1 MARVQHF
8 FQMNRRNGE
17 LEQTSKK
24 VESRDM
30 TAETLETHIQIDN
43 TRTKTNPT
51 SETCKKNMVQT
62 NNDRDLQQLNKTTLR
77 L

>member
-1 MARVQHF
+1 
-8 FQMNRRNGE
+8 
-17 LEQTSKK
+17 
-24 VESRDM
+24 M

-62 NNDRDLQQLNKTTLR
+62 NNDRDIQQLNENTLR